1 MKRSSLLSE
10 AGFSMI
16 EVLVTLVILAFGL
29 LGLAGMQSIGLKN
42 SQGSLSRS
50 QATVLGYD
58 IIDRMRSNCMN
69 ALGGDYAIAIGSGI
83 PSAGAAMSSVD
94 LNQWKTALAENLAS
108 GDASIVVSAPT
119 SAEPVPFATVIVQWN
134 DSRSTGGTATQQVV
148 VKGALP
154 VLSTCQGV

>member
-1 MKRSSLLSE
+1 MRRCSHSFQH
-10 AGFSMI
+10 GFSMI

-69 ALGGDYAIAIGSGI
+69 ALDGDYSVAIGSGI
-83 PSAGAAMSSVD
+83 PTAGSSMSSVD
-94 LNQWKTALAENLAS
+94 LNQWKTALAARLTS
-108 GDASIVVSAPT
+108 GDASIVVSVPT
-119 SAEPVPFATVIVQWN
+119 NAEPVPFATVTIQWD
-134 DSRSTGGTATQQVV
+134 DSRSTGGGATQQVV

-154 VLSTCQGV
+154 VLSTCQGA